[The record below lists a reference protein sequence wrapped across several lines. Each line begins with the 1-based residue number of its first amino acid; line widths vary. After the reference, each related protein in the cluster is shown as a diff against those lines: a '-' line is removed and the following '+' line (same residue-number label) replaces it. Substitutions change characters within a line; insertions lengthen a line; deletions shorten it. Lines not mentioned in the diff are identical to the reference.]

1 MMFRFSALFA
11 ATAIAAMP
19 AAAST
24 LFTAEL
30 QTPVEETTRIAAYDA
45 IWICEA
51 DTCEAVLNRR
61 TATVRVCK
69 RVVEELGPINAFGT
83 TSDPLTE
90 DEITECNASLN

>member
-1 MMFRFSALFA
+1 MFRFATLFA
-11 ATAIAAMP
+11 ATAFVAMP

-45 IWICEA
+45 IWICEEES
-51 DTCEAVLNRR
+51 CEAVLNRR

-69 RVVEELGPINAFGT
+69 RVVAELGPVSAFGT
-83 TSDPLTE
+83 DADALSE
-90 DEITECNASLN
+90 DELTECNASLN

>member
-1 MMFRFSALFA
+1 MMFRFAALFA
-11 ATAIAAMP
+11 ATALAAMP

-69 RVVEELGPINAFGT
+69 QGRSQDVLQTRQGDAF
-83 TSDPLTE
+83 
-90 DEITECNASLN
+90 LNGAAGVDSRCR

>member
-51 DTCEAVLNRR
+51 DTC
-61 TATVRVCK
+61 
-69 RVVEELGPINAFGT
+69 
-83 TSDPLTE
+83 
-90 DEITECNASLN
+90 